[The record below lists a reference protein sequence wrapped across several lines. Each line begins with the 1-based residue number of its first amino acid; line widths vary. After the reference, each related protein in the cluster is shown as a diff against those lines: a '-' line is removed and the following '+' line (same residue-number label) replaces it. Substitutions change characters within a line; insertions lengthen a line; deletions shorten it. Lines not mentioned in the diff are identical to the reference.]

1 MDDGAGARHNLM
13 NGDLLM
19 KGLLVFY
26 LLLAGVFAYEGH
38 WAKALYWAAAAQIT
52 TAILFMR

>member
-1 MDDGAGARHNLM
+1 M